1 MDMITLDSPSP
12 ARSRMFCSVQSEPLV
27 QIIG

>member
-1 MDMITLDSPSP
+1 MDMMTLLKPSL